1 MDGCHPSTQGYETL
15 SPIIEGWMK
24 TLKTDKIDIPKDP
37 DETTKEPVTDDI
49 TTKNPVT
56 QETTTNKTDTLGT
69 TTQRQVTVQKPA
81 KAVIKKLKNT
91 KKKSIKISLK
101 KAVRAKKYQIQYS
114 LNKKFKK
121 AKIKTTT
128 KLTYVIKNLKKGKT
142 YYVRVRGVNG
152 TKNGAW
158 SRIKRVKIKK

>member
-24 TLKTDKIDIPKDP
+24 TLKTDKIDISKDP
-37 DETTKEPVTDDI
+37 DETTKE
-49 TTKNPVT
+49 PVT
-56 QETTTNKTDTLGT
+56 QETTTNKTDTPGT

-142 YYVRVRGVNG
+142 YYVRARGVNG

>member
-1 MDGCHPSTQGYETL
+1 M
-15 SPIIEGWMK
+15 
-24 TLKTDKIDIPKDP
+24 
-37 DETTKEPVTDDI
+37 
-49 TTKNPVT
+49 
-56 QETTTNKTDTLGT
+56 
-69 TTQRQVTVQKPA
+69 
-81 KAVIKKLKNT
+81 KNT

-142 YYVRVRGVNG
+142 YYFKIQYMVKYKADNG
-152 TKNGAW
+152 TLKSVQSAW
-158 SRIKRVKIKK
+158 SKAKKVKIKK

>member
-1 MDGCHPSTQGYETL
+1 
-15 SPIIEGWMK
+15 MK
-24 TLKTDKIDIPKDP
+24 QKFQTKT
-37 DETTKEPVTDDI
+37 
-49 TTKNPVT
+49 
-56 QETTTNKTDTLGT
+56 
-69 TTQRQVTVQKPA
+69 
-81 KAVIKKLKNT
+81 KKLKNT

-142 YYVRVRGVNG
+142 YFVKVYSYKKAANLNVLSKKSNVKKV
-152 TKNGAW
+152 
-158 SRIKRVKIKK
+158 RIK